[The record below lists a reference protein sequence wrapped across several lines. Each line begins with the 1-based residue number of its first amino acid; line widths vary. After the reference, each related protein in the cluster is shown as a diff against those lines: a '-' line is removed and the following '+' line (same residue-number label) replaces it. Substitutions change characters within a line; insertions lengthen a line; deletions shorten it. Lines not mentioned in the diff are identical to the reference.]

1 MPGLLHP
8 LLKPICSLRPTA
20 YRSVFAT
27 VRTSSRAMKRNVLS
41 GDEEDGLARKLAD
54 LPFKPFDF
62 HGY

>member
-1 MPGLLHP
+1 
-8 LLKPICSLRPTA
+8 
-20 YRSVFAT
+20 
-27 VRTSSRAMKRNVLS
+27 MKRNVLS